1 MIDINLIRNNPKEI
15 KDKALSKGYQID
27 TDLIIE
33 TDNKHLSI
41 LREVED
47 LRKERNNLSSNIG
60 KGLKP
65 NPETIVRAKELKAQI
80 QSKEE
85 ELNTVSK
92 NLNDLLLKVPNMP
105 LDEVP
110 YGKDESDNH
119 VAKKVGDIPTFDFKV
134 KNHAEIAESND
145 WLDKKRA
152 AKIAGSRFSYIKGPL
167 VKLQFAIVQYVLDVL
182 TNEDIISKIIADNN
196 LNLSSKPFVPV
207 IPPALIKTDVYEA
220 SGRLDAEE
228 VTYKIEQDEL
238 WLNASAE
245 HSLCTMYKDE
255 IIPAEDLPIRYI
267 GYSTSF
273 RREAGSYGKDM
284 EGLFRNHQFDKL
296 EMEVFSLPET
306 SYQEHLLLVAIE
318 EYLMQSL
325 KIPYQVL
332 MKCTADIGFPNARG
346 IDIGAWLPGQNRYRE
361 THSADYIT
369 DFQARRLK
377 TRFKNNDGEIG
388 FIHTNDATAFALSR
402 APIAIIENYQ
412 QKDGS
417 VIIPEVLRPYMGG
430 KKVL

>member
-346 IDIGAWLPGQNRYRE
+346 IDIEAWLPGQNRYRE

-417 VIIPEVLRPYMGG
+417 VIIPEVLRAYMGG

>member
-1 MIDINLIRNNPKEI
+1 MIDINLIRNNPKEVQE
-15 KDKALSKGYQID
+15 KALSKGYNID
-27 TDLIIE
+27 TGLIIE
-33 TDNKHLSI
+33 TDNKHLS
-41 LREVED
+41 LLKEVED
-47 LRKERNNLSSNIG
+47 LRKARNELSSFG
-60 KGLKP
+60 KNAKPDPATIEKAKSLKS
-65 NPETIVRAKELKAQI
+65 QI
-80 QSKEE
+80 QVKED
-85 ELNTVSK
+85 ELLSVSK
-92 NLNDLLLKVPNMP
+92 KLNDLLLKVPNMP

-110 YGKDESDNH
+110 FGKDESENY
-119 VAKKVGDIPTFDFKV
+119 VAKKSGDVPVFNFKV
-134 KNHAEIAESND
+134 KNHAEIAESKD

-152 AKIAGSRFSYIKGPL
+152 AKVSGSRFNYIKGPL
-167 VKLQFAIVQYVLDVL
+167 VSLQFAIIQYVLDVL
-182 TNEDIISKIIADNN
+182 TNEEILAKIISDNN
-196 LNLSSKPFVPV
+196 LNLPPKAFIPI

-228 VTYKIEQDEL
+228 VTYKIDQDEL

-255 IIPAEDLPIRYI
+255 IIPEEDLPIRYI

-284 EGLFRNHQFDKL
+284 EGLFRSHQFDKL
-296 EMEVFSLPET
+296 EMEVFSLPENG
-306 SYQEHLLLVAIE
+306 YQEHLFLVAIE
-318 EYLMQSL
+318 EYLMQNL
-325 KIPYQVL
+325 KLPYQVL

-346 IDIGAWLPGQNRYRE
+346 VDIEAWLPGQNKYRE

-377 TRFKNNDGEIG
+377 TRFKRKNKEIG
-388 FIHTNDATAFALSR
+388 FVHTNDATAFALSR

-412 QKDGS
+412 QEDGS
-417 VIIPEVLRPYMGG
+417 ILIPEVLQPYMGS

>member
-346 IDIGAWLPGQNRYRE
+346 IDIEAWLPGQNRYRE